1 VLPRKPSPDAPL
13 RADARRNRE
22 KILDVALAAFAAE
35 GLAVPVDE
43 IARRAGVGPGTI
55 HRHFPTKHALFTA
68 IVARRIEQVVELA
81 RSLHRQEDV
90 GAAFF
95 ALFDGIVAVA
105 EQDRGLADALAASGF
120 DREAALAPV
129 EADLRAAI
137 QSVLAPAQ
145 RAGAVRCDVDAAD
158 IQALV
163 VGCLAMRRSAGDRD
177 PQRLLEVVRAGLRA
191 RASHG
196 PGDGRGEDPAA
207 SQVLAAKT

>member
-1 VLPRKPSPDAPL
+1 VLPRRPKQDVPL

-35 GLAVPVDE
+35 GLAVPIDE

-68 IVARRIEQVVELA
+68 IVARRIDQVVELA
-81 RSLHRQEDV
+81 QSLHGHEDV

-95 ALFDGIVAVA
+95 ALFDGVVALA
-105 EQDRGLADALAASGF
+105 EQDRGLADALATSGF

-137 QSVLAPAQ
+137 QSLLAPAQ

-163 VGCLAMRRSAGDRD
+163 VGCLAMRRSAGERGPDR
-177 PQRLLEVVRAGLRA
+177 LMEVVRTGLG
-191 RASHG
+191 ASSSRG
-196 PGDGRGEDPAA
+196 PGDQSGEDPAA
-207 SQVLAAKT
+207 SDRLAAKT